1 MPELDSVV
9 NALKSAFP
17 DAIEDVQVFRGD
29 TTVIVSRERLLDI
42 CRYCRDTEG
51 LEYDFLSDVAG
62 VDYYPAEPRFGLAYS
77 LYSMNRNASLRL
89 KLMLPGEDP
98 VVDSVTPVY
107 PAANWQEREY
117 LDLLGITF
125 TGHPDPR
132 RILLPDDWE
141 GHPLRKDYPLGYE
154 TVQFS
159 FNYDEIA
166 KHKPLAQK

>member
-1 MPELDSVV
+1 MPELDAVV
-9 NALKSAFP
+9 EALKSAFP
-17 DAIEDVQVFRGD
+17 DTIEDVQVFRGD
-29 TTVIVSRERLLDI
+29 TTVIVSRERILDL
-42 CRYCRDTEG
+42 CRFCRDTKG
-51 LEYDFLSDVAG
+51 LEYNFLSDIAG
-62 VDYYPAEPRFGLAYS
+62 VDYYPAEPRFGLAYH
-77 LYSMNRNASLRL
+77 LYSMTRNASLRL
-89 KLMLPGEDP
+89 KVMLPGDDP
-98 VVDSVTPVY
+98 IVASVTSVY